1 MFSKRSFRGVGS
13 GKKRRSK
20 TSLPA
25 TCMQMDSSTT
35 VSTRNV
41 LAHGV
46 NTDIGLTFDPMVC
59 ATSLSSGKAP
69 QTTSSLAPTRVV
81 MLRDEELNPVTGSV
95 CFRSANTSQTE
106 SNPDCKPGG
115 SFSFGHGTPLDQRMG
130 DRLKTFLSTDPMR
143 SRNLFAWQNTS
154 QAMVEQGDKG
164 KARAFPWTLGWGR
177 KKEVGCEALESADQK
192 CNRPRAEPESMNKL
206 GTGHP
211 MTFGD
216 TGGSCSSQFGDLF
229 LIPGRSSYKGGGF
242 SQCSMDE
249 MDSGVSRNIADPF
262 SYREP
267 GSVMIDADN
276 QIPVKQTKNIATM
289 DPCLNS
295 LDDMELESINIDKN
309 LVASE
314 QGQRGSDTAKKLRSN
329 THAANDLHTTVE
341 QGVPPVKKT
350 KPAFSSDF
358 LAALEQPETDDSA
371 AIRQMLKGYTDIVL
385 RKVTVFYRQRIE
397 EAIEGSV
404 EVASKMLLH
413 DLKTNYHLHGKIQ
426 QLVKDGSHQE
436 AAKYLL
442 DSIMESGAQAGRAMW
457 ETFAKMKLTN
467 PKLSKILQEIESKGA
482 TLPMEVSQSLME
494 SRVSNCLKEIQ
505 IQHKKFLRQQNAD
518 LLVNIIGG
526 KKNKF
531 SLEDHYT
538 EQVIIVSNPEQ
549 SALGRDL
556 TVRGKRREDGQRK
569 MVKSQWETVRIGQ
582 LFRSS
587 FGKSSLSGTVVV
599 SGPAGFGK
607 TTMIQKIVH
616 DSADGKMYQQFQFV
630 FLFKFRDLNT
640 ITGRTSIK
648 KLILNSYPHFGNR
661 VEHLWEE
668 PQGLLFILDS
678 LEEFKEK
685 IDFTDFTRNAL
696 PEHQCSHPEC
706 LCEVSDIVRCLIQ
719 QKVLKG
725 CSVLLT
731 TRPTELETLRK
742 AEVNLWT
749 EIIGFLKEQRKEYL
763 TKYFGDQRLAEAA
776 FTYLEGNEILYSM
789 CDNPSYC
796 RIICYSLAPG
806 LRRMQETHKVLPT
819 TITQLFAS
827 YILNIFKNHEF
838 NIYKHHTLSVGQ
850 MRDLVLRTGELA
862 YMGICNNVF
871 RFNETQLNYYNL
883 KQSHALPGFLI
894 EHTDPDTSQSHFSFI
909 HLTLQEFIAAL
920 SKYLTTDAQRLPQ
933 TLTQLLDSPDR
944 ENRFKI
950 FLRFMVGLSSPGSV
964 RIIKNLLGPLPHQ
977 VTCSVIDWVKKQTE
991 INFNNT
997 QNNLSKHKLL
1007 ESLYY
1012 LFESQHTGLIQCTV
1026 GSGGI
1031 LSLGDDFP
1039 YSAIRLT
1046 LVDCTVLATVI
1057 CHCDEIQEVNL
1068 NNCCLGT
1075 EGIQRLGSALHKCKA
1090 LRLQGNNLTD
1100 EGVKLLSD
1108 TLKRADCKI
1117 QILDLSSNSISH
1129 TGVQELAKGLSSNSS
1144 LTQLNLSKNKVGDNG
1159 VRSLCEALSS
1169 PHCKIQTL
1177 LLCQNLIRGDV
1188 VDPLVSTLSNNR
1200 SLTDLNLN
1208 NNKLGDRGVRLLIGA
1223 LGQWSCTLQ
1232 TLELEGNG
1240 ISDAYTMELT
1250 VTPITNMSLMKVNLS
1265 NNSLTDKSV
1274 NALQTLIQRHTSLQ
1288 DIRLQ
1293 RNKFTSDGANCL
1305 QSLCNHRSRLCVEVY
1320 TSITSKGFGT
1330 I

>member
-1 MFSKRSFRGVGS
+1 MFSKRGFRGRGS
-13 GKKRRSK
+13 NRKRRSK

-25 TCMQMDSSTT
+25 ACTQMDSNTT
-35 VSTRNV
+35 VSTRSV
-41 LAHGV
+41 LAHSV
-46 NTDIGLTFDPMVC
+46 ITDIGLTFDPMVC
-59 ATSLSSGKAP
+59 AASSSSGKAP
-69 QTTSSLAPTRVV
+69 QTSSSLAPARVV
-81 MLRDEELNPVTGSV
+81 MLRDEELNPVTGTI
-95 CFRSANTSQTE
+95 CFRSANTSQTD
-106 SNPDCKPGG
+106 SNPDSKPGG
-115 SFSFGHGTPLDQRMG
+115 SFSFGHATRLYQRMG
-130 DRLKTFLSTDPMR
+130 DRSKSLSFNLAGPMQP
-143 SRNLFAWQNTS
+143 RNLFAWQDTS
-154 QAMVEQGDKG
+154 QSMVEQGDKS

-192 CNRPRAEPESMNKL
+192 QNHPRAEPESVNKL

-216 TGGSCSSQFGDLF
+216 TRGWHSSQSGNLF
-229 LIPGRSSYKGGGF
+229 LIPGRSSYKGDGF
-242 SQCSMDE
+242 SQCSVNE
-249 MDSGVSRNIADPF
+249 MDSGVSRNIANPF
-262 SYREP
+262 SYRDP

-276 QIPVKQTKNIATM
+276 QIPIKQMKNIVTM
-289 DPCLNS
+289 DPWLNS
-295 LDDMELESINIDKN
+295 LDNMELESVNIDKN
-309 LVASE
+309 LVTPE
-314 QGQRGSDTAKKLRSN
+314 QDQRASDTGKKLESN
-329 THAANDLHTTVE
+329 IHAANDPHTTVE
-341 QGVPPVKKT
+341 QGVSPLKKT

-358 LAALEQPETDDSA
+358 LDALEQPETDHSA
-371 AIRQMLKGYTDIVL
+371 AIRQTLKGYTDITL

-397 EAIEGSV
+397 EAIEECV
-404 EVASKMLLH
+404 EAASLMLLH
-413 DLKTNYHLHGKIQ
+413 DLKTNYHLHREIQ

-436 AAKYLL
+436 AANHLL

-467 PKLSKILQEIESKGA
+467 PKLSKILQEIESK
-482 TLPMEVSQSLME
+482 
-494 SRVSNCLKEIQ
+494 EIQ
-505 IQHKKFLRQQNAD
+505 TQHKKFLHQQNAD

-526 KKNKF
+526 KKNKI
-531 SLEDHYT
+531 SLDDQYT
-538 EQVIIVSNPEQ
+538 EQIIIVLNAEQ
-549 SALGRDL
+549 SVSGRDL
-556 TVRGKRREDGQRK
+556 TVRGKRREEGQRK

-587 FGKSSLSGTVVV
+587 FGKSSVSGTVVV
-599 SGPAGFGK
+599 SGPAGIGK
-607 TTMIQKIVH
+607 TTMVQKIVH
-616 DSADGKMYQQFQFV
+616 DWANGKIYQQFQFV

-640 ITGRTSIK
+640 IAGRTSIK
-648 KLILNSYPHFGNR
+648 KLILDSYPHFGNR
-661 VEHLWEE
+661 IEHLWEE

-685 IDFTDFTRNAL
+685 IDFTDLMRNTL

-742 AEVNLWT
+742 AEINLWT
-749 EIIGFLKEQRKEYL
+749 EIVGFLKEQRKEYL

-806 LRRMQETHKVLPT
+806 LRQMQETQEVVPT
-819 TITQLFAS
+819 TITQLFAN

-838 NIYKHHTLSVGQ
+838 NIYKHHTLSVEQ
-850 MRDLVLRTGELA
+850 IHDLVLRTGELA
-862 YMGICNNVF
+862 YMGICNNVS
-871 RFNETQLNYYNL
+871 RFNETHLNYYNL
-883 KQSHALPGFLI
+883 ERSHTLPGFLI
-894 EHTDPDTSQSHFSFI
+894 EHKDPDTSQSHFSFI
-909 HLTLQEFIAAL
+909 HFTLQEFIAAL
-920 SKYLTTDAQRLPQ
+920 SKYLTADAQRLPQ
-933 TLTQLLDSPDR
+933 TLTQFLDSSGG

-950 FLRFMVGLSSPGSV
+950 FLRFMVGLSSPGSA
-964 RIIKNLLGPLPHQ
+964 RIIKDLLGPLPHQ

-991 INFNNT
+991 INFNNN

-1012 LFESQHTGLIQCTV
+1012 LFESQHTGLMQCTV

-1031 LSLGDDFP
+1031 LSLGDDVP
-1039 YSAIRLT
+1039 YNAIRLT
-1046 LVDCTVLATVI
+1046 PVDCTVLATVI
-1057 CHCDEIQEVNL
+1057 CPCDEIQEVNL

-1075 EGIQRLGSALHKCKA
+1075 EEIHRLAAALHKCKV

-1108 TLKRADCKI
+1108 TLERADCKI
-1117 QILDLSSNSISH
+1117 QILDLSSNGISH
-1129 TGVQELAKGLSSNSS
+1129 TGAQELAKGLSSNSS
-1144 LTQLNLSKNKVGDNG
+1144 LTQLNLSKNKIGDTG
-1159 VRSLCEALSS
+1159 VISLCDALSS

-1177 LLCQNLIRGDV
+1177 LLCQNLIRERTV
-1188 VDPLVSTLSNNR
+1188 NPLMCTLSNNQ
-1200 SLTDLNLN
+1200 SLTHLNLN
-1208 NNKLGDRGVRLLIGA
+1208 NNKLEDRGIGVLIAA
-1223 LGQWSCTLQ
+1223 LGQQSCTLQ

-1240 ISDAYTMELT
+1240 ISDTYTMELT

-1265 NNSLTDKSV
+1265 NNSLTDQSV

-1288 DIRLQ
+1288 EIRVQ
-1293 RNKFTSDGANCL
+1293 RNKFTSNGASCL
-1305 QSLCNHRSRLCVEVY
+1305 QSLCNHRPRLCVEVY